1 MQLLTLLCFCYVWA
15 DQNCC
20 LKHVDE
26 EEKAECIFFKQGFC
40 RHGPACRFRHI
51 KRPPDA
57 CPETADFSLGVSPL
71 YGVGDNPAASQTG
84 KKRKVAAPNQY
95 YKIIMC
101 KHWLHT
107 GHCPYGED
115 CHYGKLLV
123 IVARLLLCVHCRL
136 LTRVAK
142 FLLQRTARPSCCLTL
157 AQTSWKRRRTQRQP
171 PSLTRIARS

>member
-1 MQLLTLLCFCYVWA
+1 VL

-115 CHYGKLLV
+115 CHYGKRNAVHV
-123 IVARLLLCVHCRL
+123 IVAAVIDPNTIWCFGAL
-136 LTRVAK
+136 
-142 FLLQRTARPSCCLTL
+142 
-157 AQTSWKRRRTQRQP
+157 
-171 PSLTRIARS
+171 